1 MVNGSQNTVL
11 RTMTSTLSENLLEI
25 QTSSPHL
32 RTIKSET
39 LEMEPNSLF
48 AQALQVTL
56 VQA

>member
-1 MVNGSQNTVL
+1 MVLKAVSRTV
-11 RTMTSTLSENLLEI
+11 TSALSENLLEM

-32 RTIKSET
+32 RPFKSET

-56 VQA
+56 IQA

>member
-1 MVNGSQNTVL
+1 
-11 RTMTSTLSENLLEI
+11 MTSTLSENLLEI

>member
-1 MVNGSQNTVL
+1 MVNGSQNAIPRTV
-11 RTMTSTLSENLLEI
+11 TSALSENLLEI

-32 RTIKSET
+32 RPIKSET

-56 VQA
+56 IQA

>member
-1 MVNGSQNTVL
+1 MVNGSQNAVPRTV
-11 RTMTSTLSENLLEI
+11 TSALSENLLEI

-32 RTIKSET
+32 QPIKLET

-56 VQA
+56 IQA

>member
-1 MVNGSQNTVL
+1 MVNGSQNVVPRTV
-11 RTMTSTLSENLLEI
+11 TSALSENLLEI

-32 RTIKSET
+32 QPIKSET

-56 VQA
+56 IQA